1 MSTLQQF
8 VRYLL
13 YYQNQIAINCQF
25 KTDIRLMAD
34 CLMVIFMAG
43 FSNSVLNNLIL

>member
-1 MSTLQQF
+1 MSTFQQF

-25 KTDIRLMAD
+25 KTDRLMAD
-34 CLMVIFMAG
+34 CLMVTFMAG
-43 FSNSVLNNLIL
+43 FSDSVLNNLIL